1 MPPAAGFARW
11 KTPEDVFDSVKEL
24 SRGRPCDIT
33 GIRDYRM
40 IDEAGG
46 VQWPLREGEGPVA
59 SERRLFEDGVFAHA
73 DGRARFCFDD
83 PRPVPEAPGGEF
95 PFVLI
100 TGRGS
105 SAQWHTETRTRRSAV
120 LAKLHAAEPCVEIHP
135 EDAARL
141 GIASGDRVAV
151 RSRRGEAVLCAR
163 VTTGVQPGQLF
174 TAMHH
179 EAANRLT
186 LRAFDPHSRQ
196 PAYKHC
202 AVSIA
207 RAQA

>member
-1 MPPAAGFARW
+1 VQWSLCEGEAPAA
-11 KTPEDVFDSVKEL
+11 T
-24 SRGRPCDIT
+24 
-33 GIRDYRM
+33 
-40 IDEAGG
+40 
-46 VQWPLREGEGPVA
+46 
-59 SERRLFEDGVFAHA
+59 ERRLFEDGVFPHA
-73 DGRARFCFDD
+73 DGRARFCFDP
-83 PRPVPEAPGGEF
+83 PRAVPELPEAEF
-95 PFVLI
+95 PFVLL

-120 LAKLHAAEPCVEIHP
+120 LAKLHPAEPCVEIHLD
-135 EDAARL
+135 DAARL
-141 GIASGDRVAV
+141 GIASGDRVV
-151 RSRRGEAVLCAR
+151 LRSRRGEAVLCAR
-163 VTTGVQPGQLF
+163 LTAGVQPGQLF

-207 RAQA
+207 RA